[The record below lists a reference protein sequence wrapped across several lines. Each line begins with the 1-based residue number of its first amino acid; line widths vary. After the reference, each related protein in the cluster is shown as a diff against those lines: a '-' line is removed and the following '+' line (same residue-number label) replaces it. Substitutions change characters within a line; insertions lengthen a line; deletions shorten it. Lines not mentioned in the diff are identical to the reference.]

1 MISTTWWPSCGRRT
15 TPTKW
20 LTSSTRAVRVEA
32 ARAAAKLEAA
42 HELKEAVRAG
52 FESPA
57 REAAAAA
64 TDRRAAAHDRK
75 MAARDRAHNEGVVEL
90 LRARVKAVGDW
101 SEA

>member
-52 FESPA
+52 FESQA

-64 TDRRAAAHDRK
+64 ADRRAAAEDRQ
-75 MAARDRAHNEGVVEL
+75 MAARDRARNEGV
-90 LRARVKAVGDW
+90 W
-101 SEA
+101 SRGAAAGACEGSG

>member
-64 TDRRAAAHDRK
+64 TDRRAAAQDRTERWPPETVLTTK
-75 MAARDRAHNEGVVEL
+75 ESWSCCG
-90 LRARVKAVGDW
+90 RV
-101 SEA
+101 